1 MGARTK
7 HFDENKYMLFLIED
21 DGLLETCNKI
31 LDKVSNSIKKY
42 FDIKPVD
49 NKKYLKTNIKS
60 YEGNTNTD
68 FRSKGVP
75 KKGSHC
81 ICLSAIIS
89 DSVFKNGKNYYLK
102 VYLKECKHFQRKKY
116 ETIY

>member
-1 MGARTK
+1 MSAGSK
-7 HFDENKYMLFLIED
+7 NFDETKDMLFLIED

-68 FRSKGVP
+68 FHSKGVP

-81 ICLSAIIS
+81 IYLSTIIS
-89 DSVFKNGKNYYLK
+89 DSVFKNGKNYYLQ
-102 VYLKECKHFQRKKY
+102 VSLKECKHFQRKKY
-116 ETIY
+116 EAIY